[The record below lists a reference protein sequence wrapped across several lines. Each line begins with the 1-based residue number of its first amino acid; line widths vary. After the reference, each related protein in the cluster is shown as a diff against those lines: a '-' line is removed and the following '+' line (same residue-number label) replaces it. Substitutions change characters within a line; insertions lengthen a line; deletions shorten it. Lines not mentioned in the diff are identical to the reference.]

1 MAVKVYTPGQFYA
14 AGGVV
19 EEMFYQ
25 EVGRTKKYLRK
36 RVGFVRSFE
45 QVIKNLNDEA
55 WREFHYMKANVRGV
69 DYTLVYDLEDK
80 EYPYLFVETKF
91 YFKQKAKVKE
101 PSRDLL
107 KKIGELFI
115 FGIICILVITITII
129 IIKPYA

>member
-55 WREFHYMKANVRGV
+55 WRKFHYMKANVRGV
-69 DYTLVYDLEDK
+69 DYTLVYDLENK
-80 EYPYLFVETKF
+80 EYPYIFVETKF

-101 PSRDLL
+101 PDRDLL

-115 FGIICILVITITII
+115 FGIICILVVTITII